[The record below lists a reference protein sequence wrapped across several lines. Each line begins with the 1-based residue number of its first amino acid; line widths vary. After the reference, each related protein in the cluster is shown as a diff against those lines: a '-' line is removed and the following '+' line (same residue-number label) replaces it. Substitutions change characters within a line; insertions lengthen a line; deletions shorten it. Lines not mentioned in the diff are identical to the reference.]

1 LEKYLA
7 MLNAYTIEILQST
20 LQTLYMIL
28 LSTCGAILIGWPLGT
43 LIFIYE
49 KLNPK
54 PATAKILNFIIN
66 MVRSI
71 PFIIFMV
78 TLLPLTRWLIG
89 TAIGLHAAIIPLTLG
104 ATPLFARLVL
114 QAYEQISPGII
125 EYGQSIGA
133 TPMQIIKLMLRQET
147 KPLIIDAIT
156 MTAITLVSYSAL
168 AGTIGGGGLG
178 DLAIRYGY
186 QRFDTP
192 TMLLTTGILI
202 LIVQCI
208 QWAGHVIRQKIQHS

>member
-1 LEKYLA
+1 
-7 MLNAYTIEILQST
+7 MLNAYTIEIFQST
-20 LQTLYMIL
+20 LETLYMIF
-28 LSTCGAILIGWPLGT
+28 LSTVGAVLLGWPLGT

-49 KLNPK
+49 NLNPQPK
-54 PATAKILNFIIN
+54 MAKFLNFIIN

-78 TLLPLTRWLIG
+78 TLLPFTRWLIG

-104 ATPLFARLVL
+104 ATPLFARLAL
-114 QAYEQISPGII
+114 QAYEQIPVGII
-125 EYGQSIGA
+125 EYGHSVGA
-133 TPMQIIKLMLRQET
+133 SPLQIIKLMLHKET
-147 KPLIIDAIT
+147 MPMIVDAIT

-192 TMLLTTGILI
+192 TMLLTTAILI

-208 QWAGHVIRQKIQHS
+208 QWCGRVIREKIQQF